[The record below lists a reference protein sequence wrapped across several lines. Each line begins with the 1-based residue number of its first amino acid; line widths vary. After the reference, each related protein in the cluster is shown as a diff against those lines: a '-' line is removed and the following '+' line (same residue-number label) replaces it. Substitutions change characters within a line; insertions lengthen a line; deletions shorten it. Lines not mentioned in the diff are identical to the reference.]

1 MELAGR
7 LDYAAS
13 GRFKSRPQPVLQ
25 SREGRIEVEMTLSER
40 SEDGSGMTRGCEAV
54 PGGLIEGMI
63 DSA

>member
-1 MELAGR
+1 
-7 LDYAAS
+7 
-13 GRFKSRPQPVLQ
+13 
-25 SREGRIEVEMTLSER
+25 MTLSER